1 MGGVLARKT
10 PCRNAHTDVLFFL
23 LYSTFNW
30 KCNHNSK
37 IFGQDEQPPNA
48 RQLLGLQKKA
58 AALAEPGQRKQA
70 AKRQVIDSFA

>member
-10 PCRNAHTDVLFFL
+10 PCRSAHTDVLFFL

-37 IFGQDEQPPNA
+37 IFRQDEQPPNA
-48 RQLLGLQKKA
+48 RQPLGLQKKR
-58 AALAEPGQRKQA
+58 LPWRNPGSANKLQKGR
-70 AKRQVIDSFA
+70 

>member
-48 RQLLGLQKKA
+48 RQLLGLQKKKR
-58 AALAEPGQRKQA
+58 LPWRNPGSANKLQKGR
-70 AKRQVIDSFA
+70 